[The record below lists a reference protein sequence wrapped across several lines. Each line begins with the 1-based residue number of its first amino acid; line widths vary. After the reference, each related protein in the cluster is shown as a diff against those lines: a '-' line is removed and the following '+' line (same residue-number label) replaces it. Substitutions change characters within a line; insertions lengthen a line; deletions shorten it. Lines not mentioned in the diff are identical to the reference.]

1 VARSLGI
8 ALLSVPLKRAEELE
22 PAFAGMAQDRAN
34 GVVVFPNSIT
44 SSNGKQIAD
53 LAIKH
58 RMPGVYAAS
67 ELAEAGGLLSYGPL
81 YADNY
86 RRAAAFVDKVLKGAK
101 PADMPVEQ
109 PTKFEMVVNMKT
121 AKTLGIT
128 IPNSILVR
136 ADKVI
141 E

>member
-1 VARSLGI
+1 MARSLGI